1 MTSDAS
7 NSNKVTVMNG
17 YSHHIQGVTKTT
29 DYMKRWRKPFQLRLY
44 TRILKMAEES
54 KMISSQTP
62 VSPCLAEIDNL
73 EVLQT
78 YIMAVEMSPHYL

>member
-1 MTSDAS
+1 
-7 NSNKVTVMNG
+7 
-17 YSHHIQGVTKTT
+17 
-29 DYMKRWRKPFQLRLY
+29 
-44 TRILKMAEES
+44 MAEES
-54 KMISSQTP
+54 KMISGQTP